1 MPPAFDEQT
10 RALLD
15 GRSFATVATLG
26 PDGAP
31 QTSVVWILRDG
42 DAVLFTTTTQR
53 QKGRN
58 LARDP
63 RLSMTVF
70 DPANPYTTV
79 ELRGTAE
86 LIDDPDKTLSH
97 TVSHKYLNEDPPA
110 EAAEVQRLIVRL
122 IPDKIITL
130 AV

>member
-1 MPPAFDEQT
+1 MPPAFNAQT

-31 QTSVVWILRDG
+31 QTSVIWILRDG
-42 DAVLFTTTTQR
+42 DAVLFTTTAQR

-70 DPANPYTTV
+70 DPTNPYTTV

-86 LIDDPDKTLSH
+86 LIDDPDKALSQK
-97 TVSHKYLNEDPPA
+97 VSHKYLNEDPPA
-110 EAAEVQRLIVRL
+110 EPADVQRLIVRL
-122 IPDKIITL
+122 VPDKIITL

>member
-1 MPPAFDEQT
+1 VPETFDEQT

-15 GRSFATVATLG
+15 GKSFATVATLG

-31 QTSVVWILRDG
+31 QTSVVWVVRDG
-42 DAVLFTTTTQR
+42 DAVLFSTTVQR

-70 DPANPYTTV
+70 DPANPYVTV

-86 LIDDPDKTLSH
+86 LIDDPGKALSR
-97 TVSHKYLNEDPPA
+97 TVTHKYLNQDPPA
-110 EAAEVQRLIVRL
+110 EPADVLRLIVRVV
-122 IPDKIITL
+122 PDKIVTL

>member
-1 MPPAFDEQT
+1 VAARFDEQT
-10 RALLD
+10 RTMLD

-31 QTSVVWILRDG
+31 QTSVVWIQRDG
-42 DAVLFTTTTQR
+42 DAVLFTTTVQR

-70 DPANPYTTV
+70 DPANPYVTV

-86 LIDDPDKTLSH
+86 LIDDPGKTLSR

-110 EAAEVQRLIVRL
+110 EPADVLRLIVRL
-122 IPDKIITL
+122 VPDKVITL

>member
-1 MPPAFDEQT
+1 VTFDDRT

-31 QTSVVWILRDG
+31 QTSLIWILRDG
-42 DAVLFTTTTQR
+42 DAVLFTTTAER

-63 RLSMTVF
+63 RLSLTVV
-70 DPANPYTTV
+70 DPDNPYRTV

-86 LIDDPDKTLSH
+86 LIDDPDRTLPMR
-97 TVSHKYLNEDPPA
+97 VSHKYLNEDPPA
-110 EAAEVQRLIVRL
+110 DPAGTHRLIVRL
-122 IPDKIITL
+122 VPDRIITL
-130 AV
+130 SV